1 MNRLWSRQPRR
12 TPVTVPLS
20 KAELVIIVVCTM
32 IALVAVIGVAAAISY
47 SHMFD
52 WAKLNGEPPW
62 RAHLSPLSVDG
73 ALFAASL
80 VMYADARMRNRPD
93 RLAYLTV
100 IAGIG
105 WSVLAN
111 MNHDW
116 KDPIAA
122 KAIAA
127 WPPLALAVTI
137 ELVLRFTRRLREA
150 SEAQAVKV
158 EKIAAAKPKPSVDAA
173 APKRLFE
180 PQIEPVEAV
189 TPPTITVE
197 LADVLTEEMRAAGWA
212 PSDYADLGKAMRGYL
227 EKVNPEASGSDLWTI
242 VGPFFGK
249 SGKDTGMGRKIAREF
264 KEEQAA
270 KSAAGE

>member
-1 MNRLWSRQPRR
+1 MKLFKRQARR
-12 TPVTVPLS
+12 TTVTVALS
-20 KAELVIIVVCTM
+20 KAELVVIVVCTM
-32 IALVAVIGVAAAISY
+32 LALVAVIGVAAAISY

-52 WAKLNGEPPW
+52 WAKLNGEPRW

-80 VMYADARMRNRPD
+80 VMYADARMRNRPSK
-93 RLAYLTV
+93 LAYLTV
-100 IAGIG
+100 LVGIG

-116 KDPIAA
+116 KDPVAA

-137 ELVLRFTRRLREA
+137 ELVLQFVRRLRE
-150 SEAQAVKV
+150 QAETQADKTDKAVV
-158 EKIAAAKPKPSVDAA
+158 PKPKQQVIPAQTVKT
-173 APKRLFE
+173 APE
-180 PQIEPVEAV
+180 
-189 TPPTITVE
+189 TPKSTSEINTNG
-197 LADVLTEEMRAAGWA
+197 LTEEMRKAGWA
-212 PSDYADLGKAMRGYL
+212 PSDYPDLGKAMRGYL
-227 EKVNPEASGSDLWTI
+227 EKVNPEASGSDLWAI
-242 VGPFFGK
+242 VGVKFFGK
-249 SGKDTGMGRKIAREF
+249 SGKDSGMGRTIARQF

>member
-1 MNRLWSRQPRR
+1 MKWFTRKPRR
-12 TPVTVPLS
+12 TTVTVPLS
-20 KAELVIIVVCTM
+20 KLELVLIVVFTM
-32 IALVAVIGVAAAISY
+32 LALTAVIAVAAAISY

-52 WAKLNGEPPW
+52 WAKLNGEPEW
-62 RAHLSPLSVDG
+62 RARLSPLSVDG

-137 ELVLRFTRRLREA
+137 ELVLRFVRRLREQ
-150 SEAQAVKV
+150 SETS
-158 EKIAAAKPKPSVDAA
+158 AAKTEKPVAVPQKRPAETAPAPA
-173 APKRLFE
+173 AP
-180 PQIEPVEAV
+180 V
-189 TPPTITVE
+189 TPIAVPEIG
-197 LADVLTEEMRAAGWA
+197 AAGQQLTAEMRKAGWA
-212 PSDYADLGKAMRGYL
+212 PDDYADLGKAMRGYL
-227 EKVNPEASGSDLWTI
+227 EKVNPEATGSDLWAI
-242 VGPFFGK
+242 VGPFFGRT
-249 SGKDTGMGRKIAREF
+249 GKDSGMGRAIARKF
-264 KEEQAA
+264 KEDQAAAQAA
-270 KSAAGE
+270 KE

>member
-1 MNRLWSRQPRR
+1 MKLFKRQPRR
-12 TPVTVPLS
+12 TAVTVPLS
-20 KAELVIIVVCTM
+20 KVELVTITVCTM
-32 IALVAVIGVAAAISY
+32 VALVAVITVAAAISY

-52 WAKLNGEPPW
+52 WAQLNGEPRW

-93 RLAYLTV
+93 KLAYLTV
-100 IAGIG
+100 LVGIG

-116 KDPIAA
+116 RDPIAA
-122 KAIAA
+122 KVIAA

-137 ELVLRFTRRLREA
+137 ELVLRFVRRLREQA
-150 SEAQAVKV
+150 EGQQAVKAV
-158 EKIAAAKPKPSVDAA
+158 TRAEPKP
-173 APKRLFE
+173 APAPRPLPAPQPIMSE
-180 PQIEPVEAV
+180 PIE
-189 TPPTITVE
+189 
-197 LADVLTEEMRAAGWA
+197 LDGLTAEMRTAGWA
-212 PSDYADLGKAMRGYL
+212 PSDYDGNLGAAMRGYL
-227 EKVNPEASGSDLWTI
+227 EKVNPEASGSDLWAI

-249 SGKDTGMGRKIAREF
+249 FGKDTGMGRATARKF

-270 KSAAGE
+270 KAAGE

>member
-1 MNRLWSRQPRR
+1 MKLFKRAPRR

-20 KAELVIIVVCTM
+20 RFELVTVVVFTM
-32 IALVAVIGVAAAISY
+32 LALISVIGVAATISY

-52 WAKLNGEPPW
+52 WALINGEPRW

-73 ALFAASL
+73 ALLAASL
-80 VMYADARMRNRPD
+80 VMYADARMRNRADP
-93 RLAYLTV
+93 LAYLTAL
-100 IAGIG
+100 AGIA

-111 MNHDW
+111 MNHDVASR
-116 KDPIAA
+116 IAA

-137 ELVLRFTRRLREA
+137 ELVLRFMRRLREA
-150 SEAQAVKV
+150 SEAQTAKA
-158 EKIAAAKPKPSVDAA
+158 EKAPTTPKPKQAVDV
-173 APKRLFE
+173 APLFM
-180 PQIEPVEAV
+180 PDNVKS
-189 TPPTITVE
+189 TPEINTGG
-197 LADVLTEEMRAAGWA
+197 LTDEMREAGWA
-212 PSDYADLGKAMRGYL
+212 PADYPTLSEAMTGYL
-227 EKVNPEASGSDLWTI
+227 AKVNAETTGSDLWSI

-249 SGKDTGMGRKIAREF
+249 SGKDSGMGRTVARKF